1 MFFFI
6 KRFYDMYW
14 YGVFDTSL
22 AFDVPPFLK
31 QNSTGLEKAKSTFVY
46 LLSHSDALVWHQPI
60 NNQSSRPLGAC

>member
-1 MFFFI
+1 
-6 KRFYDMYW
+6 MYW

-60 NNQSSRPLGAC
+60 NN